1 MHAAALLGIPYMPY
15 IGGTS
20 SIPVVDVVYGPRDLF
35 GGSLDL
41 EIHDLRTLE
50 NGLNSSILRYL
61 WKCPVLPLLDS
72 SDIPYDPRTTCPI
85 MDGTDQY
92 PPKGSKRTYFR
103 GPSQDLL
110 WVPTLAPYI
119 RYPAGGVG
127 TL

>member
-1 MHAAALLGIPYMPY
+1 MWRMVLGTCP
-15 IGGTS
+15 
-20 SIPVVDVVYGPRDLF
+20 D
-35 GGSLDL
+35 GSLDL
-41 EIHDLRTLE
+41 YIYTLRTLE
-50 NGLNSSILRYL
+50 SGLNSSIYGFYRY
-61 WKCPVLPLLDS
+61 CPVLPLLDS